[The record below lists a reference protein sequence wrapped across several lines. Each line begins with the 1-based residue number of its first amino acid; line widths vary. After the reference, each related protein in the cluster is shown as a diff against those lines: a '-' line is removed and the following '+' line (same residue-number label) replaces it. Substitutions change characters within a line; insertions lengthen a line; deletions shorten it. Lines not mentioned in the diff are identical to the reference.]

1 MSGGV
6 NFVVADT
13 DATQRNAGWAG
24 QIFDVHMID
33 LLVRIS
39 FWQRIYTT
47 LYGFFVC
54 FSSRIMM
61 EI

>member
-1 MSGGV
+1 MDVVDTAAGQMPGWV

-33 LLVRIS
+33 LLMRIS
-39 FWQRIYTT
+39 F
-47 LYGFFVC
+47 
-54 FSSRIMM
+54 
-61 EI
+61 